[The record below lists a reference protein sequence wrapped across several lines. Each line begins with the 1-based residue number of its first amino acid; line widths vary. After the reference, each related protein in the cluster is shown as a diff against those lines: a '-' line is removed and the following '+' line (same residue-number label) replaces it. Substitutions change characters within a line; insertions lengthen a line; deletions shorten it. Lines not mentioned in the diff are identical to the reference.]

1 MKLIIAT
8 RNKDKFREIKE
19 ILKDLTEKIEILSL
33 NDFPD
38 FPKIIEEDGKTLE
51 ENAIKKAKTASEIL
65 KLPAIGE
72 DTGLEVEYL
81 KGAPGV
87 YSARF
92 AGPGCTYDDNNRKL
106 LSLLEGVPFEKRKAK
121 FRCVVCFSQQGK
133 KPKIV
138 EGAIEGFI
146 STEPKGKNG
155 FGYDPVFFVPE
166 YGKTFAELPS
176 ELKNK
181 ISHRSIAFRKIKEI
195 ICEILKADQ

>member
-38 FPKIIEEDGKTLE
+38 FPKIIEDGKTLE

-92 AGPGCTYDDNNRKL
+92 AGPGCSYNDNNKKL

-121 FRCVVCFSQQGK
+121 FRCVVCLIQPGEE
-133 KPKIV
+133 PKLV

-146 STEPKGKNG
+146 LTEPKGKNG

-166 YGKTFAELPS
+166 YKKTFAELPL
-176 ELKNK
+176 EVKNR
-181 ISHRSIAFRKIKEI
+181 ISHRSIAFRKIKKI
-195 ICEILKADQ
+195 LCEILEVLR